1 MRLKRKQLQL
11 IIEELILEQE
21 DTGLTDK
28 VAGAAEEIARNPY
41 LGDAGDVLDI
51 VQRDLDTDPTEIDN
65 ESYPVNSKIV
75 HILEDF
81 YNYLREDDEAQRKW
95 GTFAAV
101 MAAPGGKLA
110 AAKELGS
117 GVHTIYQIA
126 SVGGVTIADVAASEA
141 IVAVAGAAAAEAIL
155 VSYAVGKT
163 AQAGIAAAQAVA
175 ADIEAQGSAMNSLSR
190 KVLMKMFTKA
200 VKRAQSEKISKNLSQ
215 KAHSEMV
222 SFLEGNVKEPLMLM
236 YILAFITPG
245 DAVAAI
251 EEVSNELHA
260 AGIGGSMMYR
270 SMLGTQYKMI
280 GLVQKSRKFAN
291 EVNEEANQNIM
302 STIQKFKKS
311 V

>member
-1 MRLKRKQLQL
+1 MRVKRKQLQL

-28 VAGAAEEIARNPY
+28 VADAAEEIARSP
-41 LGDAGDVLDI
+41 LMGDLAPELDI
-51 VQRDLDTDPTEIDN
+51 VQRDLAAKSKEIDN
-65 ESYPVNSKIV
+65 ELSPANSKIV

-81 YNYLREDDEAQRKW
+81 YDYLREDDEAQRKW

-110 AAKELGS
+110 AVKELGS
-117 GVHTIYQIA
+117 GVRTIYQIA
-126 SVGGVTIADVAASEA
+126 SVGGVTMADVAASEA

-200 VKRAQSEKISKNLSQ
+200 VERAQSEKISKNLSQ

-260 AGIGGSMMYR
+260 AGVGGSMMYR

-280 GLVQKSRKFAN
+280 SLVQKSRKFAN
-291 EVNEEANQNIM
+291 EVNEEANQDIM
-302 STIQKFKKS
+302 STIQKFKES